1 MLFNLRICIYF
12 LNRFYFF
19 KNFFFK
25 RTFQIYRKMEKV
37 VGFPGGTSGKNL
49 PASAGD
55 VRNTGSVPGLGRS
68 PGEGCGNQL
77 QYSFLENPVQR
88 GAWRATVCRVAKSQ
102 TRLSSHRVDSKGDS
116 CIPYSQFILLKS
128 YIRMMHLLPLI
139 N

>member
-1 MLFNLRICIYF
+1 
-12 LNRFYFF
+12 
-19 KNFFFK
+19 
-25 RTFQIYRKMEKV
+25 MEKV

-77 QYSFLENPVQR
+77 QHSFLENPVQR